1 MAGGRAPPPRERL
14 RRRGGRKVWDEEEE
28 EGEVG
33 MARWQGWREG
43 GNQTNKT
50 LSSSSFSPPSPF
62 GAKLEL
68 EEVSESTGRRSRK
81 RRRWKVHPTP
91 RFPHRRGEGHQRSN
105 FWCCEISTLLQ
116 EGWPKPLSFL
126 GKQET
131 AKAYCTCD
139 ARRGEKEGIRER
151 KRFPFYLFPSFVS
164 RWLCIQR
171 RGGRGGNCTCFRRR
185 RRASPSVRCCCIFQK
200 VQNGK
205 RGHGGVS
212 GWKKR
217 GSLSRSVRYKVCK
230 DRKTHKGKE
239 EVEDP

>member
-33 MARWQGWREG
+33 MARWQGGREG
-43 GNQTNKT
+43 GKEMKKT

-68 EEVSESTGRRSRK
+68 EEVSESTGGRSRK

-151 KRFPFYLFPSFVS
+151 KRFPFYLSPVLFRVGCAFSEGAGEVEIALVFAGG
-164 RWLCIQR
+164 
-171 RGGRGGNCTCFRRR
+171 GGRVRPSVAVAFFRR
-185 RRASPSVRCCCIFQK
+185 
-200 VQNGK
+200 
-205 RGHGGVS
+205 
-212 GWKKR
+212 
-217 GSLSRSVRYKVCK
+217 CK
-230 DRKTHKGKE
+230 TGREDT
-239 EVEDP
+239 VE